1 MKFYVASLLFG
12 ILLLIFILSSRN
24 HVSISDPAKIVTPTI
39 AQELSP
45 DPKNNPAFQRSN
57 HLKQLHESKNGETV
71 QLIDLKNMV
80 KAAHPAAEQLA
91 NLLLESGFTQQEAAQ
106 IFVSVH
112 NDLGR
117 IRQIED
123 MVATDWIEITA
134 GIAKL
139 EQRTDLT
146 EARKRQEY
154 YSESSR
160 LSFLNI
166 DMRGEQ
172 SKIRERLLETVGVP
186 RSAEIDLFR
195 SQLLSIFPRGPL
207 PDTVIQ
213 ELENTTRNLIK
224 RDSP

>member
-91 NLLLESGFTQQEAAQ
+91 DLLLESGFTQQEAAQ

-146 EARKRQEY
+146 EARKRG
-154 YSESSR
+154 SS
-160 LSFLNI
+160 
-166 DMRGEQ
+166 
-172 SKIRERLLETVGVP
+172 
-186 RSAEIDLFR
+186 
-195 SQLLSIFPRGPL
+195 LLSVG
-207 PDTVIQ
+207 Q
-213 ELENTTRNLIK
+213 
-224 RDSP
+224 